1 MINIYIQNTHT
12 GFIYIYI
19 YTSKSPRDSRD
30 QYDYN
35 LTVLY
40 VITNCKEHDFLVPN
54 GYYFQ
59 DFVSF
64 YIDTRNT
71 HRKS

>member
-1 MINIYIQNTHT
+1 MYAKKILEK
-12 GFIYIYI
+12 YI

-35 LTVLY
+35 VLY